1 MWINRATFNYPILMR
16 KISTKLSTKRIIMK
30 ALIQRVTKAKVNI
43 SGRTKGS
50 INKGLVVF
58 VGFAEND
65 TNEIIEWVINKIRNL
80 RVFTDQ
86 EGKINKSVEE
96 VEGGLLII
104 SQFTLYASV
113 KKGTRPSFIDA
124 AKPELAET
132 LYNYLLE
139 YVSNNTSLYIESG
152 IFGADMQVELT
163 NDGPVT
169 ILVERE

>member
-1 MWINRATFNYPILMR
+1 
-16 KISTKLSTKRIIMK
+16 MK
-30 ALIQRVTKAKVNI
+30 ALIQRVTNAKVNI

-86 EGKINKSVEE
+86 EGKMNKSVEE

-104 SQFTLYASV
+104 SQFTLYASI

-124 AKPELAET
+124 AKPELAEN

>member
-1 MWINRATFNYPILMR
+1 
-16 KISTKLSTKRIIMK
+16 MK
-30 ALIQRVTKAKVNI
+30 ALIQRVTNANVNI

-50 INKGLVVF
+50 IKKGLVVF

-65 TNEIIEWVINKIRNL
+65 TNETIEWVINKIRNL

-86 EGKINKSVEE
+86 EGKMNKSVEE

-104 SQFTLYASV
+104 SQFTLYASI

-132 LYNYLLE
+132 LYNYFLE

>member
-65 TNEIIEWVINKIRNL
+65 TNEIIEWVINKIRKL

-86 EGKINKSVEE
+86 EGKMNNSVEE
-96 VEGGLLII
+96 VKGGLLII
-104 SQFTLYASV
+104 SQFTIYASV

-124 AKPELAET
+124 AKPELAEN

-139 YVSNNTSLYIESG
+139 YVSNNTALYIESG

>member
-1 MWINRATFNYPILMR
+1 
-16 KISTKLSTKRIIMK
+16 MK
-30 ALIQRVTKAKVNI
+30 ALIQRVTNAKVNI

-50 INKGLVVF
+50 IKKGLVVF

-65 TNEIIEWVINKIRNL
+65 TNETIEWVINKIRNL

-86 EGKINKSVEE
+86 EGKMNKSVEE

-104 SQFTLYASV
+104 SQFTLYASI

-132 LYNYLLE
+132 LYNYFLE

>member
-30 ALIQRVTKAKVNI
+30 ALIQRVTNAKVNI

-86 EGKINKSVEE
+86 EGKMNKSVEE

-104 SQFTLYASV
+104 SQFTLYASI

-124 AKPELAET
+124 AKPELAEN

-139 YVSNNTSLYIESG
+139 YVSNNTALYIESG

>member
-1 MWINRATFNYPILMR
+1 
-16 KISTKLSTKRIIMK
+16 
-30 ALIQRVTKAKVNI
+30 
-43 SGRTKGS
+43 
-50 INKGLVVF
+50 VVF

-86 EGKINKSVEE
+86 EGKMNNSVEE
-96 VEGGLLII
+96 VKGGLLII

-113 KKGTRPSFIDA
+113 KKGTRPSFIEA
-124 AKPELAET
+124 AKPELAES

-152 IFGADMQVELT
+152 KFGADMQVELT

>member
-1 MWINRATFNYPILMR
+1 MWINRATFNYPILIR

-30 ALIQRVTKAKVNI
+30 ALIQRVTNAKVNI

-86 EGKINKSVEE
+86 EGKMNNSVEE
-96 VEGGLLII
+96 VKGGLLII

-124 AKPELAET
+124 AKPELAEN